1 MSTSVKRVLIA
12 AAGVLVLALAT
23 GIIANTLGSSRSAP
37 ADRRTERAPIEAVEV
52 ATTGSSP
59 AQYVVKVR
67 AGLPNGCAQKEGHQ
81 VSRTGEL
88 IEVTVLNSQPAG
100 NQICTMIY
108 GTYDLSIDLGAD
120 FRRGVTYTVRV
131 NDKTTTFVAQ

>member
-1 MSTSVKRVLIA
+1 MSTSLKRVLIA
-12 AAGVLVLALAT
+12 AAGVLTLALAT
-23 GIIANTLGSSRSAP
+23 GIVANTLGASRGAP

-52 ATTGSSP
+52 TTTGAP

-67 AGLPNGCAQKEGHQ
+67 AGLPNGCAQKAGHQ

-88 IEVTVLNSQPAG
+88 IEVTVLNSQPTG

-108 GTYDLSIDLGAD
+108 GIYDLSIDVGTD
-120 FRRGVTYTVRV
+120 FRRGVKYTVRV
-131 NDKTTTFVAQ
+131 NDKTATFVAQ